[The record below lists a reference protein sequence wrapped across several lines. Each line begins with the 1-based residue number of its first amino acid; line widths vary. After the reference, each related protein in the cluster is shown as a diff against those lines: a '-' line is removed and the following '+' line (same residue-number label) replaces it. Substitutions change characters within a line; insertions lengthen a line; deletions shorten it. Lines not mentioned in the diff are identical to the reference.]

1 MVLRQSTTE
10 DARAARSAAGTAQWR
25 PPLVLAGREIDDV
38 VTRRVVST
46 VLARSDEPRGRR
58 LDEVVHETIYTEQ
71 KRLAT
76 CAPDPRTG
84 ADREWVSWLRKEL
97 PRASGERLCE
107 LVYVIVERYLQEIS
121 GHFDRRVY
129 TFATGVGTLAV
140 GDHVVI
146 EGEADTLCAL
156 AKVGTVILA
165 PTHVS
170 NLDSLVLGYAIYHL
184 GLPPF
189 AYGAGLNLF
198 SNAFIGFFLRNLGAY
213 TVDRTKTDPLYR
225 ATLKEY
231 ATVLLENGQHNLFFP
246 GGTRSHSGAVEKQL
260 KKGLLGTA
268 AAAFR
273 DALEAS
279 SPNPRIFVVPCTLN
293 YPLVLEASSLVEG
306 YLKTEGGPHYVDVR
320 DEFDRPQSW
329 IDFMRGLLEGD
340 LQIRLRFGRPLDLVG
355 NEVDADGTSRD
366 PRGRVVD
373 PAQYFV
379 AEGSLAADAARDAA
393 YTRNLEERVLGEYRR
408 ETVALATNVLAY
420 VLFERLRRRFPQ
432 PDLFRFLRGLG
443 AEVGMPV
450 AEILTDVARVQ
461 DELARLETAG
471 AIRVSNDLRG
481 ADPETT
487 VREAL
492 ATFGIYH
499 SAPVIARRNGEL
511 YVGDP
516 NLLFYYR
523 NRLEGYGL

>member
-1 MVLRQSTTE
+1 MVLRQTTTG
-10 DARAARSAAGTAQWR
+10 DARAARFGATAARKR
-25 PPLVLAGREIDDV
+25 PPQVLAGAEIVNV
-38 VTRRVVST
+38 VARRVVGT
-46 VLARSDEPRGRR
+46 VLARSEEPRGHR

-71 KRLAT
+71 KRLAS

-97 PRASGERLCE
+97 PRASGERLSE
-107 LVYVIVERYLQEIS
+107 LVYAIVERYLQEIS

-129 TFATGVGTLAV
+129 RFATGVGALTV

-146 EGEADTLCAL
+146 EGETEALRSL
-156 AKVGTVILA
+156 AKVGTVIIA

-170 NLDSLVLGYAIYHL
+170 NLDSLVLGYAIYRL

-213 TVDRTKTDPLYR
+213 TVDRTKSDPLYR

-231 ATVLLENGQHNLFFP
+231 ATVLLEKGQHNLFFP
-246 GGTRSHSGAVEKQL
+246 GGTRSHSGAVERHL

-273 DALEAS
+273 DTLEAG

-306 YLKTEGGPHYVDVR
+306 FLKTEGGPHYVDVR
-320 DEFDRPQSW
+320 DEFDRPQPL
-329 IDFMRGLLEGD
+329 IDFARGLLESD
-340 LQIRLRFGRPLDLVG
+340 LQIRLRFGHALDLVG
-355 NEVDADGTSRD
+355 NEVDPDGTSRD
-366 PRGRVVD
+366 PRGRAVD
-373 PAQYFV
+373 PARYFV
-379 AEGSLAADAARDAA
+379 ADGHLAADATRDAA
-393 YTRNLEERVLGEYRR
+393 YTRNLEEQLVASYRR
-408 ETVALATNVLAY
+408 ETVTLATNVLAY
-420 VLFERLRRRFPQ
+420 VLFERLRLNFPQ

-443 AEVGMPV
+443 PEVGV
-450 AEILTDVARVQ
+450 SVSEILSDIARVQ
-461 DELARLETAG
+461 AALIELETAG
-471 AIRVSNDLRG
+471 AIRVSSDLRR
-481 ADPETT
+481 ADPE
-487 VREAL
+487 RAL
-492 ATFGIYH
+492 EQALTTFGTYH
-499 SAPVIARRNGEL
+499 AAPVVTRSNGEL
-511 YVGDP
+511 HVGDP